1 MFHHQLVLF
10 IHSSKVAI
18 FPLFQYISNMAKLV
32 NRTDFVAKIKAKKLA
47 LFSGR
52 EIQALFGVSKVSST
66 FLLYRYKKQGFIIQI
81 KRGLYSF
88 PDALP
93 PELYLANKLYD
104 PSYISREFALSY
116 HGIIPEMVYEI
127 TSVTTKATRRFETL
141 GKIYSYRSI
150 KKSAFTGYTIE
161 KQRGFTFRIA
171 DAEKAFVDTLYYR
184 VLLGKKPLSR
194 FNKDK
199 INTNKALK
207 YAKLF
212 GNPRLI
218 GILKR
223 TLL

>member
-1 MFHHQLVLF
+1 MV
-10 IHSSKVAI
+10 
-18 FPLFQYISNMAKLV
+18 KLV
-32 NRTDFVAKIKAKKLA
+32 NRTDFMLKIKARKLA

-52 EIQALFGVSKVSST
+52 EIQALFGVSKVAT
-66 FLLYRYKKQGFIIQI
+66 AGILHRYSKQGFITKV

-93 PELYLANKLYD
+93 PELYLANKLYN

-127 TSVTTKATRRFETL
+127 TSVTTKATRRFEAL

-150 KKSAFTGYTIE
+150 KKSAFTGYTLE
-161 KQRGFTFRIA
+161 KQRGFSFRIA

-194 FNKDK
+194 FSKNKIDK
-199 INTNKALK
+199 DRALK
-207 YAKLF
+207 YAKF
-212 GNPRLI
+212 FENPKLI
-218 GILKR
+218 AILTR

>member
-1 MFHHQLVLF
+1 MV
-10 IHSSKVAI
+10 
-18 FPLFQYISNMAKLV
+18 KLV
-32 NRTDFVAKIKAKKLA
+32 NRTDFVSKIKARKLA

-52 EIQALFGVSKVSST
+52 EIQALFGVSKVAT
-66 FLLYRYKKQGFIIQI
+66 AGILHRYSKQGFILKV

-116 HGIIPEMVYEI
+116 HGVIPEMVYEI

-150 KKSAFTGYTIE
+150 KKSAFTGYTVE
-161 KQRGFTFRIA
+161 KQRGFAFRIA

-184 VLLGKKPLSR
+184 ILLGKKPLSR

-199 INTNKALK
+199 INKNKALK

-212 GNPRLI
+212 GNPKLI
-218 GILKR
+218 GILTR

>member
-1 MFHHQLVLF
+1 
-10 IHSSKVAI
+10 
-18 FPLFQYISNMAKLV
+18 MAKLV
-32 NRTDFVAKIKAKKLA
+32 NRTDFVSKIKARKLT

-52 EIQALFGVSKVSST
+52 EIQALFGVSKVAST
-66 FLLYRYKKQGFIIQI
+66 FLLHRYSKQGFIVKV

-127 TSVTTKATRRFETL
+127 TSVTTKATRRFEAL

-150 KKSAFTGYTIE
+150 KKSAFTGFTIK
-161 KQRGFTFRIA
+161 KQRDFAFRIA

-184 VLLGKKPLSR
+184 VLLSKKPISR
-194 FNKDK
+194 FNKEK
-199 INTNKALK
+199 INKNKALK

-212 GNPRLI
+212 ENPKLI

>member
-1 MFHHQLVLF
+1 
-10 IHSSKVAI
+10 
-18 FPLFQYISNMAKLV
+18 MAKLV
-32 NRTDFVAKIKAKKLA
+32 NRTDFMAKIKAKKLP

-52 EIQALFGVSKVSST
+52 EIQVLFGVSKVAST
-66 FLLYRYKKQGFIIQI
+66 FLLHRYNKQGFIVRV

-93 PELYLANKLYD
+93 PELYLANKLYN
-104 PSYISREFALSY
+104 PSYVSREFALSY

-127 TSVTTKATRRFETL
+127 TSVTTKATRQFKTL

-150 KKSAFTGYTIE
+150 KQSAFTGYTIE

-184 VLLGKKPLSR
+184 VLSGKKPISR

-199 INTNKALK
+199 INKDKALK
-207 YAKLF
+207 YAKCF
-212 GNPRLI
+212 GNRKLI
-218 GILKR
+218 SILMR

>member
-1 MFHHQLVLF
+1 
-10 IHSSKVAI
+10 
-18 FPLFQYISNMAKLV
+18 MAKLV
-32 NRTDFVAKIKAKKLA
+32 NRTDFINKIKAKKITI
-47 LFSGR
+47 FSRR

-66 FLLYRYKKQGFIIQI
+66 FLLHRYSKQGFIVKV

-127 TSVTTKATRRFETL
+127 TSVTTKPTRKFETL

-150 KKSAFTGYTIE
+150 KKSAFTGYSVE
-161 KQRGFTFRIA
+161 KQRGFAFRIA

-184 VLLGKKPLSR
+184 VLFGKKPINR
-194 FNKDK
+194 FSKEK
-199 INTNKALK
+199 INKNKALK

-212 GNPRLI
+212 ENQKLI
-218 GILKR
+218 SILKT
-223 TLL
+223 TLS

>member
-1 MFHHQLVLF
+1 MV
-10 IHSSKVAI
+10 
-18 FPLFQYISNMAKLV
+18 KLV
-32 NRTDFVAKIKAKKLA
+32 NRTDFIAKIKAKKII

-52 EIQALFGVSKVSST
+52 EVQALFGVSSVATSGI
-66 FLLYRYKKQGFIIQI
+66 LHRYSKQGFIIQI
-81 KRGLYSF
+81 KRGLYAF

-104 PSYISREFALSY
+104 PSYVSREFALAY

-127 TSVTTKATRRFETL
+127 TSVTTKATQQFKVL
-141 GKIYSYRSI
+141 NKIYSYRKI

-161 KQRGFTFRIA
+161 KQKGFTFRIA

-184 VLLGKKPLSR
+184 VIFGNKPISR
-194 FNKDK
+194 FNKEK
-199 INTNKALK
+199 ININKALK

-212 GNPRLI
+212 ENPKLI

>member
-1 MFHHQLVLF
+1 
-10 IHSSKVAI
+10 
-18 FPLFQYISNMAKLV
+18 MAKLV
-32 NRTDFVAKIKAKKLA
+32 NRTSFMAKIKAKKII

-52 EIQALFGVSKVSST
+52 EIQALFGVSRVAAT
-66 FLLYRYKKQGFIIQI
+66 FILHRYSKQGFIVRV

-88 PDALP
+88 SDTLP

-127 TSVTTKATRRFETL
+127 TSVTIKATRQFEVL
-141 GKIYSYRSI
+141 NRIYSYRKI
-150 KKSAFTGYTIE
+150 KKSAFTGYTVE

-184 VLLGKKPLSR
+184 IIFGKKPMSR
-194 FNKDK
+194 FNKEK
-199 INTNKALK
+199 INKNKALK
-207 YAKLF
+207 YAELF
-212 GNPRLI
+212 GNPKLI
-218 GILKR
+218 GMLKR